1 MVIAL
6 LPALIPAFVTLT
18 VFVGSAFVIVKP
30 VLSSFDAPV
39 VTLVTFKFGLSLTCT
54 PVAVAVVVIFGSPVT
69 ATASPSFLIPVVPL
83 SPVNVNPLLSTA
95 VLASVPALISV
106 FVAADRSKA

>member
-1 MVIAL
+1 M
-6 LPALIPAFVTLT
+6 PAFVTLT

-30 VLSSFDAPV
+30 VVSSFDEPV